1 MRDSGK
7 PRRDMRF
14 DCSREAG
21 FAKMIRDAGFAKMR
35 WDVVFAK
42 MIRVT
47 GFAKIIRNAGFLWKR
62 SGYAGS

>member
-7 PRRDMRF
+7 RGRGMRF

-21 FAKMIRDAGFAKMR
+21 FAKMIRDAGFAKMM

-42 MIRVT
+42 MIRD
-47 GFAKIIRNAGFLWKR
+47 AGFL
-62 SGYAGS
+62 

>member
-7 PRRDMRF
+7 PRRDMRV

-42 MIRVT
+42 
-47 GFAKIIRNAGFLWKR
+47 IIRNAGFL
-62 SGYAGS
+62 